1 MIFFVCHLAEMML
14 MTVLILNLAREQ
26 WALYLGQIMKE
37 AFQGGMLSLCLS
49 FLRLPVAW

>member
-1 MIFFVCHLAEMML
+1 MIFFVYQLAEMML
-14 MTVLILNLAREQ
+14 MTVLILN
-26 WALYLGQIMKE
+26 LGQIMKE